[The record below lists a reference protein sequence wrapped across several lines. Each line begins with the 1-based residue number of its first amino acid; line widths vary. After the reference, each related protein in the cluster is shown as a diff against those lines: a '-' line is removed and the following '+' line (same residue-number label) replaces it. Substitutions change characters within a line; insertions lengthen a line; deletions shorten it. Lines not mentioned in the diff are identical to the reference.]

1 MYQGTDVC
9 EFVAAACG
17 HYQRVPDFFLIL
29 FVAAACGHRQT
40 SSWKSSSNTHTH
52 THTHARAHTHT
63 HTHTHTQ
70 LHAAIIN
77 GLLNKEASART
88 SARVLLRQKWHTF
101 SNVSALVCVRVCVL
115 WQKWHTFSNV
125 SALVHLLLKSTLFVV
140 SFTKIKI
147 LKSTFRSEFYVVN
160 ILGHWRLRI
169 CVRVRMWIETL
180 KDPV

>member
-101 SNVSALVCVRVCVL
+101 SNVSALV
-115 WQKWHTFSNV
+115 
-125 SALVHLLLKSTLFVV
+125 HLLLKSTLFVV